1 MVIPRTQLRQSRRS
15 AIAGA
20 AMAAS
25 LLLAGCGTS
34 ATPQPSP
41 SLTSP
46 SIATSTAGT
55 ASSQPSTAA
64 TSQTQTPSTNAT
76 QQPSDDR
83 PLGTPDLAD
92 KQQPAKDSQGLVV
105 TNVRLGLHD
114 GYERVV
120 FETTGSGQAGWFA
133 GLTNEPRQPGS
144 GFPIDYDGEVA
155 LQIAIRGVVYP
166 WDANAAEFEDSV
178 PGHGGIITGISN
190 QKTYEGQHQF
200 TIGLQ
205 RAVPYSITWLDEPG
219 RVVVDFQT
227 R

>member
-1 MVIPRTQLRQSRRS
+1 MIIPRAQLRLSS
-15 AIAGA
+15 TVIVSVTLAT
-20 AMAAS
+20 S
-25 LLLAGCGTS
+25 LLLAACSTP

-41 SLTSP
+41 SATSASASTSSPASP
-46 SIATSTAGT
+46 SSQLSSSPGNQTTAQPTSAGQT
-55 ASSQPSTAA
+55 
-64 TSQTQTPSTNAT
+64 TSAE
-76 QQPSDDR
+76 R
-83 PLGTPDLAD
+83 PLDSPDLAD

-114 GYERVV
+114 GFERVV
-120 FETTGSGQAGWFA
+120 FETAGSGQAGWFA

-144 GFPIDYDGEVA
+144 GFPIEYDGEVA

-205 RAVPYSITWLDEPG
+205 RGVPYSITWLDEPG

>member
-1 MVIPRTQLRQSRRS
+1 VE
-15 AIAGA
+15 
-20 AMAAS
+20 
-25 LLLAGCGTS
+25 
-34 ATPQPSP
+34 
-41 SLTSP
+41 
-46 SIATSTAGT
+46 
-55 ASSQPSTAA
+55 
-64 TSQTQTPSTNAT
+64 
-76 QQPSDDR
+76 R
-83 PLGTPDLAD
+83 PLGNPDLAD

-105 TNVRLGLHD
+105 TNVRLGLHG